1 MGIVYQDEQTPDLRA
16 YAQAV
21 EPLIKA
27 RGLSLILE
35 PGRSLV
41 GNAGVLLT
49 RVEYVKQGEEKNFVI
64 VDAAMNDL
72 MRPALYQAYHAVENV
87 SRPDAP
93 AMLADIVGPI
103 CETGDFIAKE
113 RQIGAQAGDI
123 LAIRSAGAYAAS
135 MASNYNTRCRAAE
148 VMIDAQ
154 GNSRLIRRRET
165 LDDLLANERACLHQA

>member
-1 MGIVYQDEQTPDLRA
+1 MYQDEQTPDLRA

-87 SRPDAP
+87 SHPDAP

-113 RQIGAQAGDI
+113 RQIGAQEGDI